1 MLLNQE
7 LMPVAATIIT
17 EPGLLRLLQL
27 SSSTLPVGGY
37 SFSLGLEYA
46 VEAGWVTD
54 LAATEDWLEVQLNQ
68 SFARVDLPIAAR
80 LYRAL
85 DAADVERFSYWTSYL
100 LACRETS
107 ELSLTETAMGGAL
120 LRLLRELELPLPPL
134 PEGAPASFTAL
145 FVWAGHHWKL
155 GERACQLGL
164 FWTWLEAQVAAAIKL
179 VPLGQTDAQRLLGKI
194 QEMFPQALEEADAVP
209 DEFVGASMPGIAS
222 ASAKHEHQYCRL
234 FRS

>member
-1 MLLNQE
+1 M
-7 LMPVAATIIT
+7 ATIIT
-17 EPGLLRLLQL
+17 EPGILRLLQL

-46 VEAGWVTD
+46 VEAGWVD
-54 LAATEDWLEVQLNQ
+54 SLDATESWLEVQLQQ
-68 SFARVDLPIAAR
+68 SLSRVDLPIVSR

-85 DAADVERFSYWTSYL
+85 EAQDYDAFSYWNSYL

-107 ELSLTETAMGGAL
+107 ELCLTETAMGGAL
-120 LRLLRELELPLPPL
+120 LRLIGELELPLPEEIAKL
-134 PEGAPASFTAL
+134 PKSFTAL
-145 FVWAGHHWKL
+145 FVWAGHHWNL

-164 FWTWLEAQVAAAIKL
+164 FWAWLEAQVAAAVKL
-179 VPLGQTDAQRLLGKI
+179 VPLGQSDAQRLLGKI
-194 QEMFPQALEEADAVP
+194 QALLPDALEQSDAIP
-209 DEFVGASMPGIAS
+209 DELVGASMPGIAL

>member
-1 MLLNQE
+1 M
-7 LMPVAATIIT
+7 AATIIT

-54 LAATEDWLEVQLNQ
+54 LAGTEDWLEVQLNQ
-68 SFARVDLPIAAR
+68 SFARVDLPIAMR

-85 DAADVERFSYWTSYL
+85 DAADVEGFSYWTSYL
-100 LACRETS
+100 LACRETT

-120 LRLLRELELPLPPL
+120 LRLLRELKLPVSDEIGCLPP
-134 PEGAPASFTAL
+134 SFTAL
-145 FVWAGHHWKL
+145 FVWAGHHWGL
-155 GERACQLGL
+155 GERACQMGL
-164 FWTWLEAQVAAAIKL
+164 FWAWLEAQVAAAVKL

-194 QEMFPQALEEADAVP
+194 QELFPEALEQADAIP
-209 DEFVGASMPGIAS
+209 DDLVGASMPGIAL